1 MFKHARIGHETQKS
15 KQTYPRQADQR
26 RAVQL
31 PIQPVARALMLVE
44 RAHMRVDEAIGIH
57 QDHLLVSPSANA
69 ERLGDVVDA
78 SDLQPAKRH

>member
-1 MFKHARIGHETQKS
+1 
-15 KQTYPRQADQR
+15 
-26 RAVQL
+26 
-31 PIQPVARALMLVE
+31 MLVE